1 MALDEQSRMWVIRSK
16 RERERIRC
24 PPDAPERSAAW
35 NRGDAPSQ
43 AEVGLAVS
51 PFNSVGLAPALGGMG
66 RNRRNRRRSSHLAA
80 AARRHHTR
88 YTRINRHLF
97 RLRHSIMRALY
108 DGIDD
113 LSAP

>member
-80 AARRHHTR
+80 DDT
-88 YTRINRHLF
+88 TPGTLV
-97 RLRHSIMRALY
+97 SI
-108 DGIDD
+108 GIC
-113 LSAP
+113 SVFAIPQ